1 MDASS
6 SSSLQPP
13 TESGPVSGP
22 SSIFKDTM
30 NTFSTEPPP
39 DSPSQPL
46 PTTNAPNT
54 TTPPPTPA
62 PSSSKAPVH
71 STNNTTPDTKLHPS
85 IPTTTPEHNVT
96 NNSPHK
102 TFNSGKAF
110 GFLGSLSPKSS
121 RQKLKQAQGHQKHA
135 SLPGSPQCLF
145 ATSTS
150 SSSSPVDTLASE
162 ATSSGSPGR
171 LFRHGHSNSSSS
183 ASSPQK
189 GSTEMTES
197 RETSFRSNLGQRLSI
212 AMGLSSESKLRRQ
225 ASRRRDMQESVDSL
239 STIATHR
246 QAVSEDSVRPA
257 LPSSPASGNRRG
269 GGGIINHLWTRPRVF
284 SASESP
290 TGHKGSFLGHR
301 GSKSQ
306 SKFATIASSVAT
318 TGGTSA
324 SATNSDV
331 SAESHA
337 STEQDEDG
345 RRQSRPH
352 SRQSWIGH
360 GARNESNG
368 SSDSQKMLH
377 NRGNS
382 GNSGRPFV
390 ERIHRR
396 GVRTQ
401 QYLAEVPPNFADI
414 VETSGEIHPHHT
426 GEDIERVNLYSHLGM
441 QEMHYNS
448 LNDSSDSIT
457 QQLHRNER
465 PQPTILTAIPQ
476 ISNSTSSPSMSS
488 GSSGPTAKGSRLG
501 KLGRFKLFPS
511 LSMGSIHKS
520 KSSTGTL
527 TQPSSSA
534 VSRDSHQMSTASAD
548 DSSQPGNISISPI
561 SPTLEEST
569 GASLPDPDVDAEET
583 ESTRLGAAMSISGS
597 ASTFASVGT
606 VNMMIAA
613 SSGSSSNSSISSN
626 YNTFEVGFGRK
637 PRQSLAVFLEQHKH
651 MEGSGGTRQPSIS
664 STVAP
669 RTLTEGALN
678 PASHDSAP
686 MSGSKD
692 RSNERESRRSIFG
705 SERVTNGHGVFRSGI
720 LKRSS
725 RRTVSASHISPS
737 NIFAP
742 VKGSDAPMATCS
754 SGTHKTGRCNCGQ
767 AVKHFCSERDIQTA
781 ARLQALMAQDMDTE
795 ETGTDEGEGRVGRY
809 LFGNELSNMS
819 FGDSKEPDSQ
829 NQMSMEVLTSV
840 PLEETTTLD
849 DSSVTLEPVI
859 LNVASMAAPNLGKQ
873 VSMPTLIVSTRKE
886 IGPRT
891 SSMDST
897 PPSSISSSTSAS
909 SATSTSSNKTITPQS
924 IASSLAAQRSLI
936 SKGLKHGDGKLLPL
950 TTGDHSKDGAK
961 GSQPKTASSFG
972 STRSKF
978 SFPGS
983 SISSTSSSSSR
994 PSIFHHQVFSGATPT
1009 IGSTTTFSTS
1019 PSSYIPSPYL
1029 SSSAPQRPSSPPN
1042 DRQSTSTSNS
1052 SSLKYSSKQRPQLP
1066 YLEPRSAV
1074 AEYTSSCSSIV
1085 YKKQRSMSLQ
1095 DADLLT
1101 ADQFIALMPD
1111 EITAKRRFSSE
1122 EKPGENTWHAT
1133 AKRVTTPDP
1142 ATTLHSLMSTLK
1154 VTCGNILDQLATV
1167 LAPLSNGSVP
1177 SSTSTTTFSTTPPSS
1192 NSLSSEVST
1201 TPESNRSERET
1212 APSSNR
1218 EQVQPK
1224 ILIRVEATS
1233 DVEDGEHGQS
1243 DTAASNNEGRAS
1255 DIPRHRTQ
1263 PIAIKKPTM
1272 LQHATQEHGSLASS
1286 NMFPNFDQQ
1295 DLVETIWILFDDLEQ
1310 VVIKMLNI
1318 LKKYIATDQFAKLL
1332 QESDEMGE
1340 LSQQIFRAEM
1350 DRRERWIEQQLDQ
1363 EIESKIGAHRTEDSV
1378 DDSNRSGAFNGQAR
1392 EASSIHPTERPR
1404 RALHANDHLAQTSD
1418 QINGANRSGNGNHA
1432 EQGHSHL
1439 PLHFGDTKGTTT
1451 GITNRIRHR
1460 RSRDHVRVEPFCR
1473 PQDETVKDE
1482 SSSLEGKQDIVRDYI
1497 RTLLEMAEISVAEY
1511 MRTYNRFLI
1520 VPTAGYR
1527 IEGCNDNKKIERAAA
1542 ALSGLSRG
1550 RRSSL
1555 FMPSSTTSPPSL
1567 LQQSLLTKMSGRGYQ
1582 EPTEV
1587 EGTDSSRTDASETRV
1602 SMTSMASQSSSD
1614 LALTQSQF
1622 GGGHAMVR
1630 VKSLPESKDEWAALQ
1645 KRKEMGSGAGVGEAI
1660 AMGMAPTPSVTSGPS
1675 PIGIGGGA
1683 GGIGPIGAVG
1693 VGDMGGRILPS
1704 DLSMMGD
1711 YSKEHMGHEAYY
1723 YRNWFLGKEHRTFVG
1738 QVEGLGTVIISIIKD
1753 MVVPTEARQTIP
1765 VFRSNTGPGAI
1776 SHSST
1781 PTAFGAAISGPF
1793 NGVSAGHPR
1802 PELVHSAQSYYPGR
1816 GGQSFSP
1823 VGSITGRSGGLT
1835 ATPRTSSEAMR
1846 VILSSSANNS
1856 SASGSAVSGEAGAS
1870 SSTSSAQNT
1879 AGSTPSTLASSA
1891 NYFAS
1896 HGTSTSPARWQYRCI
1911 LRQKDV
1917 DSLRIT
1923 LPEPEPSP
1931 LNNLTRRTGKPQWK
1945 TILQSIH
1952 PAITQQVASKLKKV
1966 QNNQHFEKE
1975 LATFDET
1982 MLRFNYKFGVLLVQP
1997 GQKHEEDWFGNQTG
2011 ASARFQEF
2019 LESGTLGQKVALK
2032 GFERFSAGLD
2042 TRLGET
2048 GEHSYFDTWGDGFEI
2063 MYHVSTML
2071 PFNTLDPQ
2079 QIQRKRHIGNDIVCI
2094 VFVDGDQPFVPNAIK
2109 SQFLHIFVIVHPIT
2123 LPDGTRGYSA
2133 TIACDEQ
2140 VPEFGPPLPDPPIF
2154 RNPVELRAFLLCKM
2168 INGENAAYKAPR
2180 LIKPHQRARSGLLE
2194 NLVAKAN
2201 TLAKDSSKKQKA
2213 VSQASISAATST
2225 AGYSLPMHR
2234 LVLLRS
2240 APAIVISPINTI
2252 ASTSATITI
2261 IRLRAFPGFLLIRM
2275 DIQYATPPNRR

>member
-1 MDASS
+1 
-6 SSSLQPP
+6 
-13 TESGPVSGP
+13 
-22 SSIFKDTM
+22 
-30 NTFSTEPPP
+30 
-39 DSPSQPL
+39 
-46 PTTNAPNT
+46 
-54 TTPPPTPA
+54 
-62 PSSSKAPVH
+62 
-71 STNNTTPDTKLHPS
+71 
-85 IPTTTPEHNVT
+85 
-96 NNSPHK
+96 
-102 TFNSGKAF
+102 
-110 GFLGSLSPKSS
+110 
-121 RQKLKQAQGHQKHA
+121 
-135 SLPGSPQCLF
+135 
-145 ATSTS
+145 
-150 SSSSPVDTLASE
+150 
-162 ATSSGSPGR
+162 
-171 LFRHGHSNSSSS
+171 
-183 ASSPQK
+183 
-189 GSTEMTES
+189 
-197 RETSFRSNLGQRLSI
+197 
-212 AMGLSSESKLRRQ
+212 MGLSSESKLRRQ

-269 GGGIINHLWTRPRVF
+269 G
-284 SASESP
+284 
-290 TGHKGSFLGHR
+290 
-301 GSKSQ
+301 
-306 SKFATIASSVAT
+306 
-318 TGGTSA
+318 
-324 SATNSDV
+324 
-331 SAESHA
+331 
-337 STEQDEDG
+337 
-345 RRQSRPH
+345 
-352 SRQSWIGH
+352 
-360 GARNESNG
+360 
-368 SSDSQKMLH
+368 
-377 NRGNS
+377 
-382 GNSGRPFV
+382 
-390 ERIHRR
+390 
-396 GVRTQ
+396 
-401 QYLAEVPPNFADI
+401 
-414 VETSGEIHPHHT
+414 
-426 GEDIERVNLYSHLGM
+426 ERVNLYSHLGM

-448 LNDSSDSIT
+448 LNDFSDSIT

-873 VSMPTLIVSTRKE
+873 
-886 IGPRT
+886 
-891 SSMDST
+891 
-897 PPSSISSSTSAS
+897 
-909 SATSTSSNKTITPQS
+909 
-924 IASSLAAQRSLI
+924 
-936 SKGLKHGDGKLLPL
+936 
-950 TTGDHSKDGAK
+950 
-961 GSQPKTASSFG
+961 
-972 STRSKF
+972 
-978 SFPGS
+978 
-983 SISSTSSSSSR
+983 
-994 PSIFHHQVFSGATPT
+994 
-1009 IGSTTTFSTS
+1009 
-1019 PSSYIPSPYL
+1019 
-1029 SSSAPQRPSSPPN
+1029 
-1042 DRQSTSTSNS
+1042 
-1052 SSLKYSSKQRPQLP
+1052 
-1066 YLEPRSAV
+1066 PRSAV

-1122 EKPGENTWHAT
+1122 EK
-1133 AKRVTTPDP
+1133 
-1142 ATTLHSLMSTLK
+1142 
-1154 VTCGNILDQLATV
+1154 LATV

-1711 YSKEHMGHEAYY
+1711 YSKEHMGHEAVL
-1723 YRNWFLGKEHRTFVG
+1723 RELKALVLTKLLRFVTEHRTFVG

-1846 VILSSSANNS
+1846 
-1856 SASGSAVSGEAGAS
+1856 
-1870 SSTSSAQNT
+1870 
-1879 AGSTPSTLASSA
+1879 
-1891 NYFAS
+1891 
-1896 HGTSTSPARWQYRCI
+1896 
-1911 LRQKDV
+1911 DV

-2213 VSQASISAATST
+2213 
-2225 AGYSLPMHR
+2225 HR

-2275 DIQYATPPNRR
+2275 DIQYATPPNRRPSARSTFQQEGQHTYWNENRNKKFTCPSWVRDSRISVQD

>member
-1 MDASS
+1 
-6 SSSLQPP
+6 
-13 TESGPVSGP
+13 
-22 SSIFKDTM
+22 
-30 NTFSTEPPP
+30 
-39 DSPSQPL
+39 
-46 PTTNAPNT
+46 
-54 TTPPPTPA
+54 
-62 PSSSKAPVH
+62 
-71 STNNTTPDTKLHPS
+71 
-85 IPTTTPEHNVT
+85 
-96 NNSPHK
+96 
-102 TFNSGKAF
+102 
-110 GFLGSLSPKSS
+110 
-121 RQKLKQAQGHQKHA
+121 
-135 SLPGSPQCLF
+135 
-145 ATSTS
+145 
-150 SSSSPVDTLASE
+150 
-162 ATSSGSPGR
+162 
-171 LFRHGHSNSSSS
+171 
-183 ASSPQK
+183 
-189 GSTEMTES
+189 
-197 RETSFRSNLGQRLSI
+197 
-212 AMGLSSESKLRRQ
+212 
-225 ASRRRDMQESVDSL
+225 
-239 STIATHR
+239 
-246 QAVSEDSVRPA
+246 
-257 LPSSPASGNRRG
+257 
-269 GGGIINHLWTRPRVF
+269 
-284 SASESP
+284 
-290 TGHKGSFLGHR
+290 
-301 GSKSQ
+301 
-306 SKFATIASSVAT
+306 
-318 TGGTSA
+318 
-324 SATNSDV
+324 
-331 SAESHA
+331 
-337 STEQDEDG
+337 
-345 RRQSRPH
+345 
-352 SRQSWIGH
+352 
-360 GARNESNG
+360 
-368 SSDSQKMLH
+368 
-377 NRGNS
+377 
-382 GNSGRPFV
+382 
-390 ERIHRR
+390 
-396 GVRTQ
+396 
-401 QYLAEVPPNFADI
+401 
-414 VETSGEIHPHHT
+414 
-426 GEDIERVNLYSHLGM
+426 
-441 QEMHYNS
+441 
-448 LNDSSDSIT
+448 
-457 QQLHRNER
+457 
-465 PQPTILTAIPQ
+465 
-476 ISNSTSSPSMSS
+476 
-488 GSSGPTAKGSRLG
+488 
-501 KLGRFKLFPS
+501 
-511 LSMGSIHKS
+511 
-520 KSSTGTL
+520 
-527 TQPSSSA
+527 
-534 VSRDSHQMSTASAD
+534 
-548 DSSQPGNISISPI
+548 
-561 SPTLEEST
+561 
-569 GASLPDPDVDAEET
+569 
-583 ESTRLGAAMSISGS
+583 
-597 ASTFASVGT
+597 
-606 VNMMIAA
+606 
-613 SSGSSSNSSISSN
+613 
-626 YNTFEVGFGRK
+626 
-637 PRQSLAVFLEQHKH
+637 
-651 MEGSGGTRQPSIS
+651 
-664 STVAP
+664 
-669 RTLTEGALN
+669 
-678 PASHDSAP
+678 
-686 MSGSKD
+686 
-692 RSNERESRRSIFG
+692 
-705 SERVTNGHGVFRSGI
+705 
-720 LKRSS
+720 
-725 RRTVSASHISPS
+725 
-737 NIFAP
+737 
-742 VKGSDAPMATCS
+742 
-754 SGTHKTGRCNCGQ
+754 
-767 AVKHFCSERDIQTA
+767 
-781 ARLQALMAQDMDTE
+781 
-795 ETGTDEGEGRVGRY
+795 
-809 LFGNELSNMS
+809 
-819 FGDSKEPDSQ
+819 
-829 NQMSMEVLTSV
+829 
-840 PLEETTTLD
+840 
-849 DSSVTLEPVI
+849 
-859 LNVASMAAPNLGKQ
+859 
-873 VSMPTLIVSTRKE
+873 
-886 IGPRT
+886 
-891 SSMDST
+891 
-897 PPSSISSSTSAS
+897 
-909 SATSTSSNKTITPQS
+909 
-924 IASSLAAQRSLI
+924 
-936 SKGLKHGDGKLLPL
+936 
-950 TTGDHSKDGAK
+950 
-961 GSQPKTASSFG
+961 
-972 STRSKF
+972 
-978 SFPGS
+978 
-983 SISSTSSSSSR
+983 
-994 PSIFHHQVFSGATPT
+994 
-1009 IGSTTTFSTS
+1009 
-1019 PSSYIPSPYL
+1019 
-1029 SSSAPQRPSSPPN
+1029 
-1042 DRQSTSTSNS
+1042 
-1052 SSLKYSSKQRPQLP
+1052 
-1066 YLEPRSAV
+1066 
-1074 AEYTSSCSSIV
+1074 
-1085 YKKQRSMSLQ
+1085 MSLQ

-1122 EKPGENTWHAT
+1122 EK
-1133 AKRVTTPDP
+1133 
-1142 ATTLHSLMSTLK
+1142 
-1154 VTCGNILDQLATV
+1154 LATV

-1711 YSKEHMGHEAYY
+1711 YSKEHMGHEAVL
-1723 YRNWFLGKEHRTFVG
+1723 RELKALVLTKLLRFVTEHRTFVG

-1846 VILSSSANNS
+1846 
-1856 SASGSAVSGEAGAS
+1856 
-1870 SSTSSAQNT
+1870 
-1879 AGSTPSTLASSA
+1879 
-1891 NYFAS
+1891 
-1896 HGTSTSPARWQYRCI
+1896 
-1911 LRQKDV
+1911 DV

-2213 VSQASISAATST
+2213 
-2225 AGYSLPMHR
+2225 HR